1 MVGDTALVKVHVH
14 TNVPGKALQYA
25 LRLGQL
31 SNIKIDNMR
40 EQHRSLSGIAPEE
53 KPKKPVAIV
62 AVSAG
67 EGLGAI
73 FKDFKVCLLYTS
85 TA

>member
-1 MVGDTALVKVHVH
+1 MYKR
-14 TNVPGKALQYA
+14 QA

-73 FKDFKVCLLYTS
+73 FKDFKVDELVNGDNP
-85 TA
+85 